1 MGARRFHIGL
11 QFLSE
16 AATLSVVGGVAGA
29 LSGALAVTVYASI
42 RNWSTSVP
50 VSVLAGA
57 VGVALLVGA
66 VGGLYPA
73 WRAAR
78 LSPAEALRSA

>member
-1 MGARRFHIGL
+1 MGAL
-11 QFLSE
+11 
-16 AATLSVVGGVAGA
+16 T
-29 LSGALAVTVYASI
+29 VTVYAAI
-42 RNWSTSVP
+42 RNWGTSVP
-50 VSVLAGA
+50 PGVLAGA
-57 VGVALLVGA
+57 VGVALGVGA